1 MSAKKMEMDMTQG
14 SLMKKLVLYAMPLL
28 ATGVLQLLFNAA
40 DIVVVGRFAGKTALA
55 AVGSTASLTNLLVN
69 VFMMTSVG
77 VSVVVAQ
84 HYGAHEYDE
93 VERTVSTAMLF
104 SVVIGVF
111 VGIFGAVMSKRLL
124 LMMGSP
130 DDVVDQ
136 AALYMKI
143 YFMGIPA
150 FMAYNF
156 GAAVLR
162 AIGDTRRP
170 LMFLTIAGA
179 INVVLNLITVIGF
192 RMGVAGVAIATAVSQ
207 YVSAI
212 FVVTALVRS
221 NSCIHLDFKH
231 MKYHGDK
238 LSMILKIGLP
248 AGIQSAMFSISN
260 VLIQSSINSFGSAVM
275 AGSSAASNIEGFIYV
290 GMNSIVQS
298 SMTFTGQNMGA
309 KKYHNISKVLW
320 YCFALQLMVGGL
332 MGAAGYVFSDKL
344 IRIYST
350 DAEVIM
356 WGISRLCIICST
368 YWIMGIM
375 DVIVGVMRGMGNST
389 LPMLIS
395 VFFICGFRII
405 WIYTIFAS
413 FRSFEMLL
421 YSYPVSWILA
431 LTGQTICYIFTKR
444 RVMKQ
449 AQLEMAAA

>member
-1 MSAKKMEMDMTQG
+1 MSAKKLEMDMTQG

-28 ATGVLQLLFNAA
+28 LTGILQLLFNAA

-69 VFMMTSVG
+69 LFMMISVG

-93 VERTVSTAMLF
+93 VEKTVSTSMLV
-104 SVVIGVF
+104 SVIIGIF
-111 VGIFGAVMSKRLL
+111 VGLFGIVMAKRLL

-130 DDVVDQ
+130 ADVVDQ
-136 AALYMKI
+136 AALYMRI
-143 YFMGIPA
+143 YFIGIPA

-170 LMFLTIAGA
+170 LMFLFVAGI
-179 INVVLNLITVIGF
+179 INVALNLITVIGF
-192 RMGVAGVAIATAVSQ
+192 RMGVAGVAIATSASQ

-212 FVVTALVRS
+212 FVVIALVRS
-221 NSCIHLDFKH
+221 NSCIHLDLKN

-238 LSMILKIGLP
+238 FRKILKIGLP
-248 AGIQSAMFSISN
+248 AGIQSSMFSISN

-290 GMNSIVQS
+290 GMNSVVQS
-298 SMTFTGQNMGA
+298 SMTFTGQNIGA
-309 KKYHNISKVLW
+309 KKYENLSKVLW
-320 YCFALQLMVGGL
+320 YCLALQLMVGGT
-332 MGAAGYVFSDKL
+332 MGALGYFFSGSL
-344 IRIYST
+344 VRIYST
-350 DAEVIM
+350 DPEVIL
-356 WGISRLCIICST
+356 WGIARLAIICST

-375 DVIVGVMRGMGNST
+375 DVVVGSMRGMGNST

-405 WIYTIFAS
+405 WIYTIFTQI
-413 FRSFEMLL
+413 RTFEMLL

-431 LTGQTICYIFTKR
+431 LIGQVICYVFTKR
-444 RVMKQ
+444 KVMKQ
-449 AQLEMAAA
+449 AQLEMA